1 MALVVNRHLP
11 SIMLSYVE
19 DIADTNKKLEVVMKT
34 LSTFLR
40 EVGIQVNEERFTT
53 LEALEA
59 QLASQSHTI
68 VFCNKAYV
76 DHAEMQNPSSDD
88 AAAAASPKKSTKT
101 ILGFV

>member
-1 MALVVNRHLP
+1 MF
-11 SIMLSYVE
+11 SYVE

-59 QLASQSHTI
+59 QLASHSHAI
-68 VFCNKAYV
+68 VFCSRAYV
-76 DHAEMQNPSSDD
+76 DHAEKQNPSSDD
-88 AAAAASPKKSTKT
+88 AAAAIVTTSHKKSTKT
-101 ILGFV
+101 ILGFCIESSSYL

>member
-1 MALVVNRHLP
+1 MF
-11 SIMLSYVE
+11 SYVE

-59 QLASQSHTI
+59 QLASHSHAI

-76 DHAEMQNPSSDD
+76 DHAEKQNPSSDD
-88 AAAAASPKKSTKT
+88 AAAAAAAAAARTKKSTKT
-101 ILGFV
+101 ILGFCIESSSYL